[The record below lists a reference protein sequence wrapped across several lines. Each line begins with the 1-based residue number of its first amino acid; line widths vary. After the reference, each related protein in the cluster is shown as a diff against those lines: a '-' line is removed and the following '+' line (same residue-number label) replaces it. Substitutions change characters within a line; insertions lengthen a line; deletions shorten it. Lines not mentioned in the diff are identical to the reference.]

1 MYDSSQIGCRMPK
14 KVKSGSIY
22 LMLNIDLSDTT
33 PDRFR
38 YKLIQ
43 FKRMRTVN
51 SIEVIFPMFILFA
64 SIS

>member
-43 FKRMRTVN
+43 FK
-51 SIEVIFPMFILFA
+51 IYLL
-64 SIS
+64 